1 MRSVRLRRSARLCLL
16 LSFFFYFL
24 DIFLVFL
31 FIRYSALRWFCQSV
45 TSTPHLGL
53 ASCFFFPCPLHP
65 KTKKDKKTR
74 EKTHEWGEK
83 NSEEEKKNTRPNQEI
98 EERFG
103 KSSVNLRLGLA
114 TINLQVAT
122 ITSFLLAFLCF
133 FFFSVPLSIRGRAK
147 K

>member
-1 MRSVRLRRSARLCLL
+1 MVLPKRHFDPAFGVSELL
-16 LSFFFYFL
+16 L
-24 DIFLVFL
+24 I
-31 FIRYSALRWFCQSV
+31 
-45 TSTPHLGL
+45 P
-53 ASCFFFPCPLHP
+53 PHP
-65 KTKKDKKTR
+65 KTKKDTKKHARKRTSGVKKTPNKKK
-74 EKTHEWGEK
+74 KT
-83 NSEEEKKNTRPNQEI
+83 TRPNQEI

-122 ITSFLLAFLCF
+122 ITSFLVVFLC